1 MNNCEAPAKTVAVTV
16 AVTVLLLVVPLVIYI
31 MAMHRRIAPYVA
43 ISKSFSGGGLP
54 AAALAA
60 QGFIPELKQDIS
72 RAVQAMKRARNY

>member
-60 QGFIPELKQDIS
+60 QGYIS